1 MSTARPRGAAWR
13 GWCGAVLCCAA
24 LLGPASAARGCEAA
38 LVLAMD
44 VSGSVDEG
52 EWRLQRDGL
61 AAALRDPAI
70 IDALTR
76 GQVAV
81 AVVQWSGPAEQA
93 LSIGW
98 RRVLSAGHAADLA
111 AATEA
116 MPRAFAGG
124 ETAVGAAIAFAA
136 RQFAAVPDCGRR
148 ILDLSGDGTENAGHD
163 VGLRRQEAVRD
174 GIEINGL
181 AIESHGI
188 AITGFYRRWVIG
200 PGGFVITATGHLD
213 YARAIRA
220 KILRE
225 LARPTG

>member
-1 MSTARPRGAAWR
+1 MAMARPWGAAVRRWR
-13 GWCGAVLCCAA
+13 DIALCCAV
-24 LLGPASAARGCEAA
+24 LIVAAGTVRACEAA

-61 AAALRDPAI
+61 AGALRDPAV

-98 RRVLSAGHAADLA
+98 QRMLLARHAAGLA
-111 AATEA
+111 QATET

-136 RQFAAVPDCGRR
+136 RQFAAVPDCRRR
-148 ILDLSGDGTENAGHD
+148 IIDMSGDGTENAGHD

-181 AIESHGI
+181 AIESQGL

-213 YARAIRA
+213 YARAIRI

>member
-1 MSTARPRGAAWR
+1 MAAARPRRAAWR
-13 GWCGAVLCCAA
+13 GIWAVVLCCAA
-24 LLGPASAARGCEAA
+24 LLGPARTARGCEAA
-38 LVLAMD
+38 LLLAMD

-70 IDALTR
+70 VDALTR

-93 LSIGW
+93 LAIGW
-98 RRVLSAGHAADLA
+98 QRILSAGRAEGLA

-136 RQFAAVPDCGRR
+136 RQFAAVPDCRRR

-181 AIESHGI
+181 AIESQGL

-213 YARAIRA
+213 FARAIRA

-225 LARPTG
+225 LGRPTG